1 MSNYKI
7 FVERSD
13 IERKIKRLQ
22 DARYKMGVVAM
33 NALTEEAFDRAERQA
48 ERLSEKIWLLEEQ
61 LEGLA

>member
-1 MSNYKI
+1 MSNYKT

-22 DARYKMGVVAM
+22 DARFKVGVVAM
-33 NALTEEAFDRAERQA
+33 NALTVEAFDRAERQA